1 MASSKVA
8 NRYAQSFLDTSIE
21 KNILDAVT
29 KDFDLVYESL
39 INSHE
44 LLRAFKSPVIKT
56 ETKQTILVEIFG
68 KLISK
73 DSLDFLNFVIVK
85 GREDLFTEILEK
97 FVSLKD
103 EHIGAVKIDVTTAFV
118 FNEEQKIQLQQKFE
132 SHLKKTARL
141 TFKVDQNI
149 IGGFVA
155 KVGDTVYNAS
165 MIHQLGLLRKQLL
178 QDGITLN

>member
-21 KNILDAVT
+21 KNILDTIT
-29 KDFDLVYESL
+29 KDFELVYQSL
-39 INSHE
+39 IKSPE

-56 ETKQTILVEIFG
+56 ETKQSILAEIFG

-73 DSLDFLNFVIVK
+73 DSMDFLNFVILK
-85 GREDLFTEILEK
+85 GREELFADILEK
-97 FVSLKD
+97 FENLKD
-103 EHIGAVKIDVTTAFV
+103 EHIGAVKIEVTTAFI
-118 FNEEQKIQLQQKFE
+118 FTEDQKNQLKDKFE

-165 MIHQLGLLRKQLL
+165 MIHQLGLLKKQLL
-178 QDGITLN
+178 QEGITLN

>member
-21 KNILDAVT
+21 KNVLDIVS
-29 KDFDLVYESL
+29 KDFDLIHQSL
-39 INSHE
+39 NKSHE
-44 LLRAFKSPVIKT
+44 LKRAFKSPVIKT
-56 ETKQTILVEIFG
+56 ETKQSILTEIFG

-73 DSLDFLNFVIVK
+73 NSLDFLNFVIVK
-85 GREDLFTEILEK
+85 GREELFTEILEK
-97 FVSLKD
+97 FEYLKD
-103 EHIGAVKIDVTTAFV
+103 ETIGSVKVDVTTAFV
-118 FNEEQKIQLQQKFE
+118 FTEEQKIQLQQKFE
-132 SHLKKTARL
+132 SNLKTKARL

-155 KVGDTVYNAS
+155 KVRDTVYNAS
-165 MIHQLGLLRKQLL
+165 MIHQLGLLKKQLL